1 MPIYTYRCTECG
13 IEFERHQNFSDA
25 PLVKC
30 PECGKKSLRKV
41 FTPTGII
48 FKGSG
53 FYATDNRSPSGQGT
67 SLREKTEGATATA
80 ASKPAAESDA
90 KPAATGSTSA
100 ATDPAPPAKPVE
112 HKTEKNNGGD

>member
-13 IEFERHQNFSDA
+13 VEFDQHQTFSDP

-48 FKGSG
+48 FKGKG
-53 FYATDNRSPSGQGT
+53 WYATDHRSPSGAVNIKK
-67 SLREKTEGATATA
+67 EKTEGSKETPSSDSSSESPPKKTASE
-80 ASKPAAESDA
+80 SKS
-90 KPAATGSTSA
+90 GSSSSET
-100 ATDPAPPAKPVE
+100 
-112 HKTEKNNGGD
+112 KT

>member
-1 MPIYTYRCTECG
+1 MPIYTYRCTQCG
-13 IEFERHQNFSDA
+13 VEFEQHQNFSDL

-53 FYATDNRSPSGQGT
+53 WYATDHRSPSGQGIKPKEKKE
-67 SLREKTEGATATA
+67 SPSEKTGAA
-80 ASKPAAESDA
+80 A
-90 KPAATGSTSA
+90 
-100 ATDPAPPAKPVE
+100 PVE
-112 HKTEKNNGGD
+112 NPQKKDSSGKDGG